1 MDLDALKGKT
11 IDDELLGQLKAHVT
25 SLSEARDA
33 ARQESIKG
41 RRGKDETI
49 TKLTERV
56 EAMAER
62 LGVDPDADLATLPD
76 AKGQAEAARQ
86 FEQKLKRLERERD
99 TAVQKHTE
107 LTQRLTTEKRNALL
121 ATSAGKHGFID
132 ATVAQTL
139 AGARV
144 VQEGDD
150 FLFRTD
156 DGKLVPVDEGFA
168 WMAKSMPFLVKPAG
182 AGGSGGG
189 AHGGGGFT
197 GVPGSGGQPQ
207 RNPFHPKT
215 FNLTEQIAM
224 RRENPQLADQLKAA
238 AQAAT

>member
-11 IDDELLGQLKAHVT
+11 VDDELLGQIRAHVT
-25 SLSEARDA
+25 SLAEARDA
-33 ARQESIKG
+33 ARAESIKG
-41 RRGKDETI
+41 RKGKDETI
-49 TKLTERV
+49 SKLTERV

-62 LGVDPDADLATLPD
+62 LGVDPDADLASLPD
-76 AKGQAEAARQ
+76 ARGQADAARQ
-86 FEQKLKRLERERD
+86 FEQKLKRMERERD
-99 TAVQKHTE
+99 AATQAHTD
-107 LTQRLTTEKRNALL
+107 LLQRLTTEKRNALL
-121 ATSAGKHGFID
+121 ATSASKHGFID
-132 ATVAQTL
+132 ASVAQTL

-168 WMAKSMPFLVKPAG
+168 WMAKSMPFLVRPA
-182 AGGSGGG
+182 GSGG
-189 AHGGGGFT
+189 APPAGGGGFT

-215 FNLTEQIAM
+215 FNLTEQLALK
-224 RRENPQLADQLKAA
+224 RENPALAEQLKEAA
-238 AQAAT
+238 AAAT

>member
-11 IDDELLGQLKAHVT
+11 IDDDLLGQLKAHVT

-33 ARQESIKG
+33 ARSESIKG
-41 RRGKDETI
+41 RKGKDETI
-49 TKLTERV
+49 AKLTERV

-62 LGVDPDADLATLPD
+62 LGVDPDADLASLPD

-86 FEQKLKRLERERD
+86 YEMKLKRLERERD
-99 TAVQKHTE
+99 GAIQKHSE
-107 LTQRLTTEKRNALL
+107 LTQRLTTEKRNSLL
-121 ATSAGKHGFID
+121 ATAAGKHGFID
-132 ATVAQTL
+132 ASVAQTL
-139 AGARV
+139 AGARM
-144 VQEGDD
+144 VQEGED

-168 WMAKSMPFLVKPAG
+168 WMAKSMPFLIKPAG
-182 AGGSGGG
+182 GAGS
-189 AHGGGGFT
+189 APGGGGFT
-197 GVPGSGGQPQ
+197 GVPGASGGQPQ

-238 AQAAT
+238 ASAAT